1 MENIVHV
8 SPRDLLSWKKP
19 SDLGLEFTSVR
30 RIELFPGSSVPFETT
45 NTEMCIV
52 VIKGQM
58 DFQCCALK
66 GTLNEKGRAE
76 FRDMLFLPPHT
87 RAECS
92 GSETI
97 LMAYEAPSELGA
109 NYAHIRFQDID
120 ANPKYRHVY
129 GKPQT
134 CSVRDVWNYVDS
146 DFRCS
151 RLMMGICVGR
161 DGGWTAWPPH
171 EHGAEREE
179 IYVYFDMGNSFGVQ
193 LVYEDLSDPGIAVVV
208 QEGDLVSIP
217 RGYHPN
223 VGSPAGRISYVYC
236 MTARVPGQRNF
247 MDLRIQKEY
256 GEKFE

>member
-1 MENIVHV
+1 MRSSFHTRA
-8 SPRDLLSWKKP
+8 PDLLDWKRP
-19 SDLGLEFTSVR
+19 ADLGLEFTSVR
-30 RIELFPGSSVPFETT
+30 RTELVPGSRALFETT
-45 NTEMCIV
+45 DTEMCLV
-52 VIKGQM
+52 VVKGHM
-58 DFQCCALK
+58 EFGCVLPE
-66 GTLNEKGRAE
+66 GRGEKGRAE
-76 FRDMLFLPPHT
+76 FRDMVFLPPRT

-92 GSETI
+92 GSGAA

-109 NYAHIRFQDID
+109 DYAHIRFRDVD

-129 GKPQT
+129 GKPET
-134 CSVRDVWNYVDS
+134 GCVRDVWNFVDS

-179 IYVYFDMGNSFGVQ
+179 VYAYFDMGNSFGVQ
-193 LVYEDLSDPGIAVVV
+193 LVYEDLSEPKAATVVR
-208 QEGDLVSIP
+208 EGDLVSIP
-217 RGYHPN
+217 GGYHPN

-236 MTARVPGQRNF
+236 MTAKEPGKRNF